1 MPITK
6 KYIDDLTYKIIGCAI
21 EVHRILGPGLL
32 ESLYEKCFIHELNL
46 RGLSSTSQK
55 LIPIDYKGLE
65 TEGILRFD
73 VLVED
78 FIVVE
83 LKAVDGIIPIHK
95 ATLLSY
101 MNQLKKPKGIIINFN
116 CLNIFREGQV
126 TLVNKYYTE
135 LPD

>member
-126 TLVNKYYTE
+126 TLVNKYYAE